1 MNIDREKKEFELLSD
16 QTRAILLGLV
26 LGDGSIK
33 INQGYK
39 NARLSFRHS
48 ITQEEYFE
56 WKRGKLGPELSEEES
71 TNAKEFGKKKLRY
84 QSGAKPSLTYLYYLT
99 HKGSVGGEI
108 VIRRTW
114 LNLIR
119 PLSLAV

>member
-1 MNIDREKKEFELLSD
+1 MNIDREKKEYELLSD

-56 WKRGKLGPELSEEES
+56 WKRGKLGPELSTKS
-71 TNAKEFGKKKLRY
+71 D
-84 QSGAKPSLTYLYYLT
+84 S
-99 HKGSVGGEI
+99 
-108 VIRRTW
+108 
-114 LNLIR
+114 
-119 PLSLAV
+119 